1 MDENIGWADVVM
13 LLRIQRERGATLSEG
28 EEDYLNQYGLNKERY
43 NRMQD
48 HAIIMHPAPV
58 NRGVEIDSDLVESE
72 KSRIFEQMSNGVL
85 VRKAVLK
92 RAFGLKPFEKL
103 TSQEPFEKL
112 DLKDELDKLHKLE
125 QEQELEAEKE
135 KAGKKVKTL

>member
-1 MDENIGWADVVM
+1 
-13 LLRIQRERGATLSEG
+13 
-28 EEDYLNQYGLNKERY
+28 
-43 NRMQD
+43 MQD

-103 TSQEPFEKL
+103 TSQEPFENSISRMSL
-112 DLKDELDKLHKLE
+112 ISCIN
-125 QEQELEAEKE
+125 
-135 KAGKKVKTL
+135 